1 MGGRPTMN
9 NLTTHMANLRDILA
23 TIENK
28 NLNEGAAGETVE
40 IFAKRL
46 FGKTGK
52 ELVKE
57 LGPRVTINGVKTIK
71 GKVREIE
78 EVWEHM
84 PGQVTYEIKTVNGKV
99 PKTSYVKT
107 AEALKTEVELAAKEG
122 RVAVSTSENVGKNV
136 VKPTAPGLDPAA
148 EATAKAEKLSIAELE
163 KRIASGEGTA
173 LERKAFADE
182 LAKKKA
188 SAPPAE
194 VKKDKF
200 DDSAE
205 IARKK
210 AQSMKIDELEAA
222 LKNKDIPAVTRKEFE
237 AELAKRPKV
246 NAPAT
251 IDDVVVK
258 KTIEKEKAEVKE
270 LLDNGTVKVKDENL
284 LPKKPNETPT
294 EQVERTLK
302 EDPAYKGAWEGIEG
316 TEKEIGFW
324 KWFKGRGL
332 VTLAVAL
339 GVAGSYQYLKN
350 NKDDKSEEEEV
361 VLVDPKQQNA
371 NTANDQEGPP
381 APDLSKKNEKKTD
394 TPQANTSGE
403 NDPEVFDVAS
413 GKQMKKSEQE
423 KLNAQRNSSGEV
435 QQAPKVSGGTPTE
448 EQNTELTKLK
458 TQIDT
463 LVAELEK
470 SKDPEIQKRLA
481 AVKAKLGQVNQSAKT
496 TNDEPYEAS
505 GWYDIGRGFRRWYGK
520 TGVDPETGR
529 VVTTGTTDIIPID
542 KRKRDKYDDMAQS
555 DLANQLRKKE
565 QPQKSN

>member
-1 MGGRPTMN
+1 MN

>member
-1 MGGRPTMN
+1 
-9 NLTTHMANLRDILA
+9 MANLRDILA

-481 AVKAKLGQVNQSAKT
+481 AVKAKLGEVMQSAKKIS
-496 TNDEPYEAS
+496 NNEPYEAS

>member
-1 MGGRPTMN
+1 MN

-40 IFAKRL
+40 LFAKRL
-46 FGKTGK
+46 LGKTGK

-57 LGPRVTINGVKTIK
+57 LGPKVTINGVKTIK

-84 PGQVTYEIKTVNGKV
+84 PGRETYEIKTVNGKV

-148 EATAKAEKLSIAELE
+148 DATAKAEKLSIAELE

-194 VKKDKF
+194 VPKDKF
-200 DDSAE
+200 DNSAE

-210 AQSMKIDELEAA
+210 AEGMKREELEAA

-237 AELAKRPKV
+237 AELAKRQKV
-246 NAPAT
+246 DAPAT
-251 IDDVVVK
+251 TVTIDTVVVK
-258 KTIEKEKAEVKE
+258 KAIEKEKDEVKL

-361 VLVDPKQQNA
+361 LVDPKQQDA

-381 APDLSKKNEKKTD
+381 ALDLSKKNEKKNN
-394 TPQANTSGE
+394 TPQADTSGE

-413 GKQMKKSEQE
+413 GRQMKKSEQE
-423 KLNAQRNSSGEV
+423 KLNAQRNSAGEV
-435 QQAPKVSGGTPTE
+435 QQAPKVVGGTPTE
-448 EQNTELTKLK
+448 EQKTELTKLK

-481 AVKAKLGQVNQSAKT
+481 AVKAKLGEVMQSAKKIS
-496 TNDEPYEAS
+496 NDEPYEAS